1 MVLAFDEVIEYEE
14 FELGH
19 LLKAVFNAFASKP
32 RILDS
37 TIGHVVNSERGNIV
51 DDNASNV

>member
-14 FELGH
+14 LEFGH
-19 LLKAVFNAFASKP
+19 LLKAVFNAFASEP
-32 RILDS
+32 RILDP
-37 TIGHVVNSERGNIV
+37 TTGHVVNSERGNIV